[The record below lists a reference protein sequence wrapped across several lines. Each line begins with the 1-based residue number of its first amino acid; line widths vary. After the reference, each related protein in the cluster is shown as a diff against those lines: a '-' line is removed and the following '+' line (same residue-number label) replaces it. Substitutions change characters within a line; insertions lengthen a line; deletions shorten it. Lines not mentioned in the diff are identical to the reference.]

1 MTIHPLL
8 PLTPSTP
15 LVPMV
20 QLRSHQSQMKDAIEA
35 IVKHKKAEVMA
46 PADWGAVVGTAF
58 LMGTT
63 EHIES
68 LMEMDSGMLCSSY

>member
-1 MTIHPLL
+1 
-8 PLTPSTP
+8 
-15 LVPMV
+15 
-20 QLRSHQSQMKDAIEA
+20 MKDAIEA